1 VPIITLL
8 TDFGIEDEYVG
19 VMKGAILSRHPQAI
33 IVDLSHQVS
42 PHRVLEAAYILEAS
56 YRYFP
61 KGTIHT
67 IVVDP
72 GVGTDR
78 KIIVLRKDE
87 HVFIA
92 PDNGVLTMI
101 SETGGIEFVIMVEND
116 DYFLKPVSET
126 FHGRD
131 IFAPVAAYLSK
142 GLDPGQLGTAIS
154 PDQLTRVEIVK
165 PYISDKKEII
175 GNIVAIDHFGNL
187 ISDIDRGMIT
197 KFRKDLPCNRVVV
210 EVSGQSISGLSK
222 GYEANDYGRPL
233 ALIGSRGYL
242 EIAVC
247 RGSAREVFHAQIGDR
262 IRVANME

>member
-1 VPIITLL
+1 MPIITLL

-19 VMKGAILSRHPQAI
+19 VMKGAILSIHPQAI

-61 KGTIHT
+61 EGTIHT

-78 KIIVLRKDE
+78 KIIVLRKDG

-92 PDNGVLTMI
+92 PDNGVLSMI
-101 SETGGIEFVIMVEND
+101 LDAGGIEFVVAVEND
-116 DYFLKPVSET
+116 DFFLKPVSET

-131 IFAPVAAYLSK
+131 IFAPVAAHLSK
-142 GLDPGQLGTAIS
+142 GLVPSRLGAEII
-154 PDQLTRVEIVK
+154 PDQLARVEIVR
-165 PYISDKKEII
+165 PYISEKKEII
-175 GNIVAIDHFGNL
+175 GGIVAIDHFGNL
-187 ISDIDRGMIT
+187 ITDIHRGMLT
-197 KFRKDLPCNRVVV
+197 EFKKSLHDSRVLVQ
-210 EVSGQSISGLSK
+210 VSGQSITGLSK
-222 GYEANDYGRPL
+222 GYEANDYGRSL

-262 IRVANME
+262 VRVTIN